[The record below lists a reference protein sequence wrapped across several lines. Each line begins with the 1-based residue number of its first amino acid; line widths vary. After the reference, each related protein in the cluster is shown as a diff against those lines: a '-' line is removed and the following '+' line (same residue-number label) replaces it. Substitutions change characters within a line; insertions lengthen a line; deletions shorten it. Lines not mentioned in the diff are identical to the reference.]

1 MANNVTAIHFTPAYK
16 NIKAYVHGLLDPANV
31 SSLMNRSVNG
41 FLIALILLN
50 TLAVI
55 LETEKSLEHTYATA
69 FHIFDRFSVV
79 VFSIEYILRVWSC
92 TCQEKYRHPVTG
104 RLRYMVS
111 TNAIIDLVA
120 IIPFYLPLLFAL
132 DLRYLRLLRM
142 LEFARFLKLHR
153 YMVASRVIKNVLVA
167 KKEELAIAFFA
178 TISLV
183 LISSCL
189 LYYAEHHVQPE
200 KFSSIPATMWFS
212 VVTLTTVGYGDITP
226 VTTIGKF
233 IASGIALLGIAMF
246 AIPAGILASGF
257 ADEFRKLKKHH
268 IHCPHCGEEIDFNG
282 PNKHV
287 HY

>member
-1 MANNVTAIHFTPAYK
+1 M
-16 NIKAYVHGLLDPANV
+16 
-31 SSLMNRSVNG
+31 
-41 FLIALILLN
+41 
-50 TLAVI
+50 
-55 LETEKSLEHTYATA
+55 
-69 FHIFDRFSVV
+69 
-79 VFSIEYILRVWSC
+79 
-92 TCQEKYRHPVTG
+92 
-104 RLRYMVS
+104 
-111 TNAIIDLVA
+111 
-120 IIPFYLPLLFAL
+120 LF
-132 DLRYLRLLRM
+132 
-142 LEFARFLKLHR
+142 F
-153 YMVASRVIKNVLVA
+153 V
-167 KKEELAIAFFA
+167 